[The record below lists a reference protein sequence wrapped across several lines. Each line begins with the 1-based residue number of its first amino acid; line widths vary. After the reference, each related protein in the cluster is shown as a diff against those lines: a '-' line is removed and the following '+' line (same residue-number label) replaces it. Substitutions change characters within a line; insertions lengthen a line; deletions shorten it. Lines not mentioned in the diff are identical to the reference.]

1 MEKQQRG
8 RFIKRRMSL
17 FLSCLLV
24 LSMLGATHL
33 ILNDHH
39 PCTGA
44 DCPVCHTISACQN
57 LLSGDD
63 GLAGQAVAL
72 VFGCILFYGII
83 LFRGDRR
90 SGDTP
95 VSLKVKLLN

>member
-1 MEKQQRG
+1 MEKQPQGQR
-8 RFIKRRMSL
+8 IERRVSL

-24 LSMLGATHL
+24 LSMLGAAHL

-39 PCTGA
+39 HCTGA

-57 LLSGDD
+57 LLSGGD

-72 VFGCILFYGII
+72 VFGCILFHGIF